1 MTTALRLRDT
11 RKSIC
16 RLICKG
22 VYMTVKELFAQVEHE
37 RVTDAF
43 ILLDYTYSEENF
55 ENTFFEKYDSIS
67 RMISTMSQ
75 CLKPK
80 II

>member
-1 MTTALRLRDT
+1 
-11 RKSIC
+11 
-16 RLICKG
+16 
-22 VYMTVKELFAQVEHE
+22 MTVKELFAQVEHE